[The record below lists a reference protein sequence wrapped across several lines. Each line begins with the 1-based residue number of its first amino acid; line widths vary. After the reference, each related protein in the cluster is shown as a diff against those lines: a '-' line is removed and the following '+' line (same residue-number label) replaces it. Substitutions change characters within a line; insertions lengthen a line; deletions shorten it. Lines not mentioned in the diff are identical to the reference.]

1 MCIRDSIRGLDARWV
16 TIDPPAV
23 LGDVWQPAVVAEEWT
38 GFVVALDG
46 DVRAAADP
54 LGRWW
59 EWRTGIA
66 ASAT

>member
-1 MCIRDSIRGLDARWV
+1 M